1 MLEFD
6 ADTIG
11 IIWLFGLDFLNGI
24 EGPFDRNIDINL
36 DDLIEHLELKIF
48 TYYLTLRWSSLDKE
62 VVWDN
67 EIIQEENKMLH
78 PKIQFRI
85 MQMLI
90 NAFQRLDEILAM
102 SDKDGITTKDNKR
115 LTKDIIDDIKQN
127 ILQMITDF
135 ENVYANTKTNFTLE
149 SMIKRF
155 EELSVVAKEELKKSY
170 ELWPDISKELEKY
183 SYCNVN
189 KYNISDL

>member
-1 MLEFD
+1 
-6 ADTIG
+6 
-11 IIWLFGLDFLNGI
+11 
-24 EGPFDRNIDINL
+24 
-36 DDLIEHLELKIF
+36 
-48 TYYLTLRWSSLDKE
+48 
-62 VVWDN
+62 
-67 EIIQEENKMLH
+67 
-78 PKIQFRI
+78 
-85 MQMLI
+85 MLI

>member
-1 MLEFD
+1 MVVWIRFFK
-6 ADTIG
+6 
-11 IIWLFGLDFLNGI
+11 WNR
-24 EGPFDRNIDINL
+24 GPFDRNIDINL

-183 SYCNVN
+183 SYCIVN
-189 KYNISDL
+189 KYNICDL